1 MNSGSPTVNL
11 PNDGQS
17 SNGGPIQA
25 PRVVPL
31 TCHGHSRPV
40 THLSFSPML
49 ADDEYYLI
57 SACKDNNPML
67 RDGITGD
74 WIGTFLGHKGAVWQA
89 RLSNDAALAATA
101 SADFSAKI
109 WDTFTGECLQTL
121 QHNHIVR
128 AATFSPNPTHVATG
142 GQEKKLRVYDL
153 AHSETPMEIG
163 AQTHTGTIKSIVWS
177 DPNTILSASDD
188 RKLRWWDTRSG
199 ELVTKFDVDELI
211 GSCELSPEGNLIS
224 ATAGKTVYFFNA
236 QSRQLIKSISTAYE
250 VSSVALHQQT
260 RRFITGGSSDTWV
273 RVYDYDTETEL
284 EVYKGHHG
292 SIWSVSFSP
301 DGKLY
306 ATGSEDGTI
315 KLWKY
320 TNQPYGLWK

>member
-1 MNSGSPTVNL
+1 MSLNP
-11 PNDGQS
+11 QS
-17 SNGGPIQA
+17 ASNGGAGAIQA

-40 THLSFSPML
+40 VHLHFSPML
-49 ADDEYYLI
+49 GDDEYYLI

-89 RLSNDAALAATA
+89 RLSTDAALAVTA

-109 WDTFTGECLQTL
+109 WDTFSGECLQTL

-128 AATFSPNPTHVATG
+128 SVTFSPNPTHVATG
-142 GQEKKLRVYDL
+142 GAEKKLRIFDL
-153 AHSETPMEIG
+153 TRPETPLEVG
-163 AQTHTGTIKSIVWS
+163 PQVHTGTIKSIVWS
-177 DPNTILSASDD
+177 DPNTLVSASDD
-188 RKLRWWDTRSG
+188 KKLRWWDVRSR
-199 ELVTKFDVDELI
+199 ESVYEFAVSELI

-224 ATAGKTVYFFNA
+224 ATAGKSVYFFEVA
-236 QSRQLIKSISTAYE
+236 SRRLIKSMTTAYE
-250 VSSVALHQQT
+250 VSSVALHQAT
-260 RRFITGGSSDTWV
+260 RKFITGGSSDTWV
-273 RVYDYDTETEL
+273 RVYDYDTEQEL

-320 TNQPYGLWK
+320 TDQPYGLWK

>member
-1 MNSGSPTVNL
+1 MSAAPGA
-11 PNDGQS
+11 
-17 SNGGPIQA
+17 SNGGAGGIQA

-40 THLSFSPML
+40 VHLHFSPML
-49 ADDEYYLI
+49 GEDEYYLI

-89 RLSNDAALAATA
+89 RLSGDASLAVTA
-101 SADFSAKI
+101 SADFSAMI
-109 WDTFTGECLQTL
+109 WDTFSGECLQTL

-128 AATFSPNPTHVATG
+128 SVTFNPSQTHVATG
-142 GQEKKLRVYDL
+142 GAEKKLRLFDL
-153 AHSETPMEIG
+153 NRTDLPIEVGP
-163 AQTHTGTIKSIVWS
+163 QVHTGTIKSIVWS
-177 DPNTILSASDD
+177 DPTMIVSASDD
-188 RKLRWWDTRSG
+188 KTLRWWDVRSG
-199 ELVTKFDVDELI
+199 NLIDEFGVNELI

-224 ATAGKTVYFFNA
+224 ATAGKSVYFFEA
-236 QSRQLIKSISTAYE
+236 GSRHLIKSITTPYE
-250 VSSVALHQQT
+250 VSSVALHQAT

-273 RVYDYDTETEL
+273 RVYDFDTQKEL

-292 SIWSVSFSP
+292 SIWSVAFSP

-320 TNQPYGLWK
+320 TDQPYGLWK